1 MSETTTDTDEQV
13 TTDATIDDPAA
24 GDRPPE
30 DPTPVS
36 GETDGNFGR
45 YGGQY
50 VPEALMPAIEELTD
64 AYERYVLE
72 NEDGFMDE
80 LRRRLREFGGRPT
93 PLQHAERLSK
103 RYDRDV
109 YLKREDLLHGGA
121 HKLNNALGQVLL
133 AKYMG
138 KDRIIAETGA
148 GQHGTATAM
157 AAAHLDMPCEIYM
170 GERDINRQRPNV
182 FRMKLNG
189 ADVTPVTAGRG
200 TLKEAISETMRDWAG
215 SVEDTHYVIG
225 SVVGPHPFP
234 AMVRD
239 FQSVVSEEAR
249 RQAIEA
255 IGDLPTD
262 VVACA
267 GGGSNTMGSFAAFLD
282 DTEVALHAVEA
293 GGESLEIDEDE
304 GVAPHSASLFVGE
317 EGVLH
322 GARTRL
328 LQDSHG
334 QIVESHSV
342 SAGLDYA
349 GVGPQLAHLV
359 DEGRVTPAAVDDVAA
374 LEAFH
379 RLSRTEGIIPAL
391 ESAHALAYL
400 EAVDD
405 ELGDDADNAS
415 GGDGSAS
422 DDDAPD
428 DRLGETV
435 VVTVSGRGD
444 KDLESVIEETDRR
457 DLDAGPD
464 MSMFTGGL

>member
-1 MSETTTDTDEQV
+1 MSETTTDADEGTRTDV
-13 TTDATIDDPAA
+13 DGRRTGTDVDE
-24 GDRPPE
+24 RPPE

-36 GETDGNFGR
+36 GDTDGSFGR

-64 AYERYVLE
+64 AYERYVRE

-80 LRRRLREFGGRPT
+80 LRRRLRDFGGRPT
-93 PLQHAERLSK
+93 PLQHAERLSE

-138 KDRIIAETGA
+138 KERIIAETGA

-182 FRMKLNG
+182 FRMTLNG
-189 ADVTPVTAGRG
+189 TTVTPVTAGRG

-255 IGDLPTD
+255 TGGLPTD

-267 GGGSNTMGSFAAFLD
+267 GGGSNTMGSFAAFLED
-282 DTEVALHAVEA
+282 SEVALHAVEA
-293 GGESLEIDEDE
+293 GGASLEVDEDE
-304 GVAPHSASLFVGE
+304 GVAPHSASLYAGE

-334 QIVESHSV
+334 QLVERHSV
-342 SAGLDYA
+342 SSGLDYA

-359 DEGRVTPAAVDDVAA
+359 DEKRVTPAAVDDEAA

-391 ESAHALAYL
+391 ESAHAIAYL
-400 EAVDD
+400 EAVAGGDGGDGEDD
-405 ELGDDADNAS
+405 GADDAD
-415 GGDGSAS
+415 GE
-422 DDDAPD
+422 DDA
-428 DRLGETV
+428 LGDTV